1 MAVKTKTIKTSASP
15 SSFSLVSRWQCEE
28 KGVGSKKKYYFLP
41 NMPTWE
47 NQIVLFK
54 FNLPSGA
61 EVISAKVYATMTSP
75 NTGASVLNVN
85 GNNFA
90 LEGGNLY
97 SAKITIPKGM
107 TELSAGINFKA
118 NGNRESTNPGQALVT
133 FSEVRLIIEYKESGS
148 ANAEAKSSGLSIPPQ
163 SCAIYNPSNGKVYM
177 FDGVQRIQHQNSLK
191 IEEEP
196 NTEKHD
202 YINNALNEPDKL
214 TLDVVMSDVYTG
226 GGAIEG
232 TPGMQSA
239 QSTALN
245 ASKGQGVTVTDSRS
259 AKAYGILKD
268 LKESRA
274 MLSVITPQYV
284 YTEMMI
290 SSIIASQDEASPYG
304 WSGQIVFQN
313 KYEPVKASPEN
324 NNSDAGNGG
333 SSTPTPSIVSGLNT
347 NDQNQTWVQKVG
359 ATITGI
365 FNKLVPTVRP

>member
-1 MAVKTKTIKTSASP
+1 MAVKKKTIKADASP
-15 SSFSLVSRWQCEE
+15 SSFALTSRWQCEE
-28 KGVGSKKKYYFLP
+28 EGVGSNKKYNFLP

-54 FNLPSGA
+54 FNIPSGA
-61 EVISAKVYATMTSP
+61 VIKSAKVYATITSP

-85 GNNFA
+85 GNDFS
-90 LEGGNLY
+90 LISGNSY
-97 SAKITIPKGM
+97 SANITIPKGM
-107 TELSAGINFKA
+107 TEMSAGVNFKA
-118 NGNRESTNPGQALVT
+118 NGARENTSPDQALVN
-133 FSEVRLIIEYKESGS
+133 FSDVRLEIEYQESGTT
-148 ANAEAKSSGLSIPPQ
+148 AAEAKPTGLSVPPQ

-177 FDGVQRIQHQNSLK
+177 FDGVQRIQHQNALK

-232 TPGMQSA
+232 TPSMKSA
-239 QSTALN
+239 QSSALN
-245 ASKGQGVTVTDSRS
+245 AAKGKGVTVTDSRS
-259 AKAYGILKD
+259 AKAYGILKA

-274 MLSVITPQYV
+274 MLSIITPQYV

-290 SSIIASQDEASPYG
+290 SSIVASQDEASPYG

-313 KYEPVKASPEN
+313 KYEPVKPKPSSSNSSP
-324 NNSDAGNGG
+324 GNGG
-333 SSTPTPSIVSGLNT
+333 SNTPTPSIVSGLNQ
-347 NDQNQTWVQKVG
+347 DKGQTWIQKVG
-359 ATITGI
+359 AKLTGI
-365 FNKLVPTVRP
+365 FNKVIPTIR

>member
-1 MAVKTKTIKTSASP
+1 MAVTLKRLKADASP
-15 SSFSLVSRWQCEE
+15 SSFALTSRWQCEE
-28 KGVGSKKKYYFLP
+28 EGVGSNKKYNFLP

-54 FNLPSGA
+54 FNIPSGA
-61 EVISAKVYATMTSP
+61 TIKSAKVHATITSP

-85 GNNFA
+85 GNDFS
-90 LEGGNLY
+90 LSSGNSY
-97 SAKITIPKGM
+97 SANITIPKGM

-118 NGNRESTNPGQALVT
+118 YGARENTSPGQALVNFT
-133 FSEVRLIIEYKESGS
+133 DVRLEIEYQESES
-148 ANAEAKSSGLSIPPQ
+148 STAEAAPSGLSIPPQ

-177 FDGVQRIQHQNSLK
+177 FDGIQRIQHQNALK

-202 YINNALNEPDKL
+202 YINNALNEPDKV

-232 TPGMQSA
+232 TPSMKSA
-239 QSTALN
+239 QSSALD
-245 ASKGQGVTVTDSRS
+245 AAKGKGVSVTDSRS
-259 AKAYGILKD
+259 AKAYGILKA

-274 MLSVITPQYV
+274 MLSIITPQYV

-290 SSIIASQDEASPYG
+290 ASIVASQDEASPYG

-313 KYEPVKASPEN
+313 KYEPVKPKPASS
-324 NNSDAGNGG
+324 NSNPGNGG
-333 SSTPTPSIVSGLNT
+333 SNAPTPSIISNLN
-347 NDQNQTWVQKVG
+347 QNNNQSFLQKVG
-359 ATITGI
+359 STITSV
-365 FNKLVPTVRP
+365 FNKIIPVAHR